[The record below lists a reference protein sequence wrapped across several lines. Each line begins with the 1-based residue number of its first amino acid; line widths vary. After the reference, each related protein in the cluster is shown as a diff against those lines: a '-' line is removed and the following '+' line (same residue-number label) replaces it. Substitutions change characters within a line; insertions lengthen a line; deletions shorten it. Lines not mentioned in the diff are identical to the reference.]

1 MITPIK
7 EKEELTTT
15 ELISFKKRQFLP
27 ENEKLEN
34 FETVKKYIDD
44 LLSRKIN
51 TTKDLK
57 KWLHDREELE
67 NVLAER
73 MERKYIAFTREATN
87 PQLRKEY
94 EEYFSKVVIPFL
106 ESKHHLDL
114 FYLSQSLRKELEGQI
129 PGIDLYHRKLETDVE
144 IFRKENIP
152 LIEKDRKLGND
163 YSELMGSLT
172 VEWEGKELTLS
183 QAQKHLRQEKDRSK
197 RRKLYILI
205 NEKVLAHREN
215 FHNLLDE
222 LIALRHQIAQNA
234 GFKNYIEY
242 KWKSLHRFDYT
253 IDDNRD
259 FHKGVNKYLKQKLN
273 QYYGVVQERHG
284 VDALKPYDLVITN
297 PAKGEPRLK
306 GTQDDFIKLTIE
318 VLKLVHPDFAHYISY
333 MAEHGFLDLFARKGK
348 APGGYNL
355 YLKEIGIPFI
365 FMNASGSFSDVRVI
379 IHEAGHA
386 VHDFLTRNM
395 EFSFQREFPIEI
407 AELAS
412 QGMEYLTIK
421 NWRLFLADQEEY
433 STAVEEQLAGSLRLL
448 SHIATIDA
456 FQLWLYENP
465 NHSWEDREKTWLN
478 TLKQFQPD
486 IVDYSEFEEF
496 RQTRWMQQLHIF
508 EVPLY
513 YIEYGISLL
522 GALQLYKHSL
532 TNYQDAVEGYRKA
545 LSLGYTRSL
554 PELYEA
560 AGLTFHF
567 GENKVKD
574 ISEFVWDRL
583 SEVINEELPA

>member
-7 EKEELTTT
+7 EKNELTTT

-27 ENEKLEN
+27 ENETLEN
-34 FETVKKYIDD
+34 FEAVKKYIDD
-44 LLSRKIN
+44 LLSRNIE
-51 TTKDLK
+51 TTEDLK

-67 NVLAER
+67 KVLSER

-87 PQLRKEY
+87 QQLRKDY
-94 EEYFSKVVIPFL
+94 EEYFSKVVIPAL
-106 ESKHHLDL
+106 ESKHHLDQ
-114 FYLSQSLRKELEGQI
+114 FYLSQPLREDLEGKI
-129 PGIDLYHRKLETDVE
+129 PGIDLYHRKLETNVE

-163 YSELMGSLT
+163 YSQLMGSLT

-197 RRKLYILI
+197 REQLYILI
-205 NEKVLAHREN
+205 NEKVISHRED
-215 FHNLLDE
+215 FHKLLDE
-222 LIALRHQIAQNA
+222 LISLRHQIAQNT
-234 GFKNYIEY
+234 GFANYIQY

-253 IDDNRD
+253 VEDNKD
-259 FHKGVNKYLKQKLN
+259 FHRGISKYLKQKLN
-273 QYYGVVQERHG
+273 QYYGIIQERHG
-284 VDALKPYDLVITN
+284 VDALKPYDIVITN
-297 PAKGEPRLK
+297 PRRGEPRIK
-306 GTQDDFIKLTIE
+306 GTQEDFIKITIE
-318 VLKLVHPDFAHYISY
+318 VLRLVHPDFAHYISY

-355 YLKEIGIPFI
+355 FLKEIGIPFI

-386 VHDFLTRNM
+386 VHDFLTRDM
-395 EFSFQREFPIEI
+395 EFAFQRDFPIEI
-407 AELAS
+407 AEFAS
-412 QGMEYLTIK
+412 QGMEYLTMR
-421 NWRLFLADQEEY
+421 NWHLFLGDQDDY
-433 STAVEEQLAGSLRLL
+433 STAVEDQLAGALRLL

-456 FQLWLYENP
+456 FQLWMYENP
-465 NHSWEDREKTWLN
+465 NHSWEDRENAWLN
-478 TLKQFQPD
+478 VVKQFQPD
-486 IVDYSEFEEF
+486 IVDYSGFEDF

-522 GALQLYKHSL
+522 GALELYKNSL
-532 TNYQDAVEGYRKA
+532 RDYDRAVEEYRKA

-554 PELYEA
+554 PELYDA
-560 AGLTFHF
+560 AGLTFYF

-583 SEVINEELPA
+583 SEAIGEELPA